1 MATIVLRATKGSQLS
16 NTELDANFSNL
27 NNELISKLASSSYTA
42 PDVLAKL
49 LTVDGVGSGLDA
61 DLLDGLTSSTT
72 LPVPT
77 NKASIV
83 ARDSSGNFSANLITG
98 TTSNAN
104 ALNGVSSN
112 GFISRINISNHIARI
127 ITGSNND
134 ITVINGDG
142 INGNP
147 TISVGSN
154 IPKRDSVNTY
164 PLPQNFSIITANGL
178 LNDGNNNLFTG
189 SNNLSPTSTNGF
201 LYVPMIN
208 GVPTSTPTNNTGRVS
223 CVWDATNNRLYAY
236 SGGMWNIVGNNIPTQ
251 SKYVNNNTPASTAY
265 VMNHGL
271 RLSPMSGVTANRNM
285 SASEMGGYFY
295 NFTQSNL
302 TIGLP
307 LIANGISLGSVTTF
321 HALSTGSLTVVSQD
335 TARIHTSVAL
345 PLTEYTIVPGA
356 SVSFVYDGSSGWIQT
371 SNSGADFNIGHGQ
384 TWKDVSGSRTLNTTY
399 TNSTIKPRLVVVT
412 ANAFSGNPTLF
423 AVINGI
429 SVNVGKAVGASS
441 YAQFTVIV
449 PSNSTY
455 SITATDGVISSTT
468 WAELS

>member
-16 NTELDANFSNL
+16 TTELDANFSNL

-49 LTVDGVGSGLDA
+49 LTVDGSGSGLDA

-72 LPVPT
+72 LPVSV
-77 NKASIV
+77 NKSSIV
-83 ARDSSGNFSANLITG
+83 SRDSSGNFSANLITG

-112 GFISRINISNHIARI
+112 GFISRISISNHIARI

-134 ITVINGDG
+134 ITVVNGDG

-147 TISVGSN
+147 VISVGSN

-178 LNDGNNNLFTG
+178 LNDGNNN
-189 SNNLSPTSTNGF
+189 GF

-223 CVWDATNNRLYAY
+223 CVWDATNNRFYAY

-271 RLSPMSGVTANRNM
+271 RLSPVSGVTTNRNI
-285 SASEMGGYFY
+285 SVTEMGGYFY

-335 TARIHTSVAL
+335 TARIYTSVGL

-371 SNSGADFNIGHGQ
+371 SNSGADFNIGHSQ

-423 AVINGI
+423 AVINGV

-441 YAQFTVIV
+441 YAQFTVII